1 MKYNLIAKTSF
12 LTTNDGSGHLAA
24 EDGLNIEQ
32 YQIHLL
38 MDMCNLKVE
47 TWCQFL
53 ISVSHARKEYRY
65 SKTPQI
71 RQWQLPSIFLIYYYM
86 FCNVR
91 KNTDIVKYLKLGNG
105 SYLPYF

>member
-38 MDMCNLKVE
+38 MDICNLKVE
-47 TWCQFL
+47 TWCRFL

-65 SKTPQI
+65 CKIPQI
-71 RQWQLPSIFLIYYYM
+71 RQIYYYKC
-86 FCNVR
+86 FV
-91 KNTDIVKYLKLGNG
+91 
-105 SYLPYF
+105 